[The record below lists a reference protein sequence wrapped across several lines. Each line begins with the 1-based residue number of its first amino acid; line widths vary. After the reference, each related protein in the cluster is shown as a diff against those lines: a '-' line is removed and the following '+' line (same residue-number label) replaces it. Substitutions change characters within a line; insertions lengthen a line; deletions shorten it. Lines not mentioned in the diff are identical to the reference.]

1 MVESALIVLCG
12 VWTTVVFLARTGKA
26 HGEVWDRYE
35 EARAAATRPHPA
47 SGVTRAWGQMGR
59 QGSHAWSIPWMGYGA
74 ARRGDAYRP
83 NAWSCVWSALDAV
96 EVEVPET
103 PKWPTLTLHDMPHY
117 LGRLL

>member
-1 MVESALIVLCG
+1 
-12 VWTTVVFLARTGKA
+12 
-26 HGEVWDRYE
+26 
-35 EARAAATRPHPA
+35 
-47 SGVTRAWGQMGR
+47 
-59 QGSHAWSIPWMGYGA
+59 MGYGA